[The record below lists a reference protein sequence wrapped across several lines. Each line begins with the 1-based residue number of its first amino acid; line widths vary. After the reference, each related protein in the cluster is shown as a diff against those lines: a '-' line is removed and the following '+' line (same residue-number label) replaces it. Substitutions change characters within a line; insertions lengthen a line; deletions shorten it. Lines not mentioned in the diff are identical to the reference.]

1 MPPLLRYILNRALS
15 IPITLLVITAVL
27 YATVMLTPAD
37 TRATLYLPKNLPSR
51 MTEEQYQKLIDQI
64 IKRYRLDAPYPVQYY
79 YWLTNLV
86 QGNWGYSPT
95 LQEDVLTGI
104 LKRTPATA
112 ELTLYS
118 ILVFIPLGL
127 ISGVVAGS
135 RQNRAPDHRFR
146 ITAFIATS
154 LPPFILAL
162 FLLAIFYVGLY
173 WFGPERTSLS
183 IGFVVKSPE
192 FRNYT
197 GLLTIDGLLNGRP
210 DVSLDALRHLVLPVF
225 TLAIAHWA
233 TLGRVTRAT
242 MIEELQKEYVV
253 AAKARGIPERRIV
266 WRHTL
271 RNAIAPALTSSLL
284 SAASLLTG
292 VFVVEIIYNFHGIS
306 EIAVR
311 SMQMTPDAPAAL
323 GFAIYSVIVV
333 LILMFV
339 LDVIQSSLDPRV
351 REGAQP

>member
-1 MPPLLRYILNRALS
+1 M
-15 IPITLLVITAVL
+15 
-27 YATVMLTPAD
+27 
-37 TRATLYLPKNLPSR
+37 
-51 MTEEQYQKLIDQI
+51 
-64 IKRYRLDAPYPVQYY
+64 
-79 YWLTNLV
+79 
-86 QGNWGYSPT
+86 
-95 LQEDVLTGI
+95 LTGI

-173 WFGPERTSLS
+173 WFGPERTSIS

-192 FRNYT
+192 FRQYT

-242 MIEELQKEYVV
+242 MIEEMQKEYVV

>member
-1 MPPLLRYILNRALS
+1 MSPFLRYLINRTLS
-15 IPITLLVITAVL
+15 IPVTLFIITAVL
-27 YATVMLTPAD
+27 YATVMLTPAE
-37 TRATLYLPKNLPSR
+37 TRATLYMPKNVSPR
-51 MTEEQYQKLIDQI
+51 MTEEQYQKMLERAVE
-64 IKRYRLDAPYPVQYY
+64 RYHLNDPYPVQYF
-79 YWLTNLV
+79 YWITNLV

-95 LQEDVLTGI
+95 LQEDVLTAI
-104 LKRTPATA
+104 LRRTPVTA

-127 ISGVVAGS
+127 ISGAVAGS
-135 RQNRAPDHRFR
+135 RQNQSTDYRFR
-146 ITAFIATS
+146 LTAFIATS

-162 FLLAIFYVGLY
+162 ILIAIFYVNLHWLAPGQ
-173 WFGPERTSLS
+173 TSS
-183 IGFVVKSPE
+183 AVSSVVSSDQ
-192 FRNYT
+192 FRQYT

-210 DVSLDALRHLVLPVF
+210 DISLDALRHLVMPVF

-242 MIEELQKEYVV
+242 MIEELKKEYVV
-253 AAKARGIPERRIV
+253 AAKAHGIPGQRII

-292 VFVVEIIYNFHGIS
+292 VFVVEIIFNFHGIS
-306 EIAVR
+306 VIAVQ
-311 SMQMTPDAPAAL
+311 SMGTIPDAPAAM

-333 LILMFV
+333 LILMGI
-339 LDVIQSSLDPRV
+339 LDLIQAGLDPRI
-351 REGAQP
+351 REEA